1 MNVFGKLGSPA
12 PDFDHPL
19 DMLTACHGRIRSQCE
34 TLRRL
39 VGHLPQHGA
48 DAQAQQAA
56 RAVMRY
62 FDTAGVNHHA
72 DEERD
77 LFPRLLSAL
86 DRGAVPAGCGIDL
99 RRTLAALGTDH
110 RRMDEAWRALR
121 APLVRIAAGEAAAL
135 EAAAVEAFY
144 ALYDAHMET
153 EERHVLPFA
162 AQVLDAAELAAIG
175 GAMSRRRGVGTGA

>member
-1 MNVFGKLGSPA
+1 MNAFGKLGSPA

-19 DMLTACHGRIRSQCE
+19 DMLAACHGRIRAQCE
-34 TLRRL
+34 TLKRL
-39 VGHLPQHGA
+39 AAHLPQHGA

-56 RAVMRY
+56 SAVLRY

-72 DEERD
+72 DEEYD
-77 LFPRLLSAL
+77 LFPRLLAAI

-99 RRTLAALGTDH
+99 RVMLTGLGADH
-110 RRMDEAWRALR
+110 RRMDDAWKALR
-121 APLVRIAAGEAAAL
+121 AVLVRAAAGEAAAL
-135 EAAAVEAFY
+135 DAATVEAFC

-162 AQVLDAAELAAIG
+162 AQVLDATVLAEIG
-175 GAMSRRRGVGTGA
+175 RAMSRRRGVKT